1 MHHADATCLRG
12 GGVISEKRFF
22 GTVESNTP
30 QRRRCDPAQD
40 PHQRRLAGAV
50 AANKTNHI
58 GIGDR
63 EIDVGIG
70 QRRSKGFGYS
80 LQLDEMG
87 PTPDRA
93 RLIRYRRCD
102 TWIRQWPTP
111 AWGTS
116 APFQEAPD
124 TITGTPSSLRQ

>member
-1 MHHADATCLRG
+1 MHHADATRLRG
-12 GGVISEKRFF
+12 RGVIGKERFS
-22 GTVESNTP
+22 GAVKSNLS
-30 QRRRCDPAQD
+30 QCWRCDPAQD
-40 PHQRRLAGAV
+40 SHQRRLAGAI
-50 AANKTNHI
+50 APNKSDHVR
-58 GIGDR
+58 IGDR

-93 RLIRYRRCD
+93 RLIRYRCCD

-111 AWGTS
+111 AWGTG
-116 APFQEAPD
+116 ATFQEAPD
-124 TITGTPSSLRQ
+124 TITGTPGSLRQ